1 MCGFIGFISDIND
14 KQNDAIS
21 KKFDFYYKELKKR
34 GPDYCEIK
42 KIKFKSKI
50 IQVGFVRLSIQDISQ
65 NSNKIFCD
73 QNNIILFNGEIYN
86 FNELREK
93 YLSGEKNET
102 NSDTE
107 VLFKLYK
114 LKCKNILSEL
124 RGIFSFVFI
133 DLKREN
139 VQFIRDITGTKP
151 LYYLRK
157 LNSLFFSSEAWFL
170 YSLSNKEINTDCLD
184 FFFNFGFTKEN
195 DTLIRGVSKIP
206 PRNLFKFN
214 LNNFINITHPPVVP
228 LSCQQRTFDPQKEPL
243 PNPHRRF

>member
-14 KQNDAIS
+14 KQNDVIS

-107 VLFKLYK
+107 VLFKLSRPI
-114 LKCKNILSEL
+114 IL
-124 RGIFSFVFI
+124 IFLFVF
-133 DLKREN
+133 N
-139 VQFIRDITGTKP
+139 
-151 LYYLRK
+151 
-157 LNSLFFSSEAWFL
+157 
-170 YSLSNKEINTDCLD
+170 
-184 FFFNFGFTKEN
+184 
-195 DTLIRGVSKIP
+195 
-206 PRNLFKFN
+206 N
-214 LNNFINITHPPVVP
+214 LNAKALPINPAQPVINIFIYFFKNSV
-228 LSCQQRTFDPQKEPL
+228 KYI
-243 PNPHRRF
+243 